1 MKKRDRMQ
9 IIFDMLKAIIDK
21 GGQIKP
27 THLLYKGNLSHT
39 MMQEYVAELKKS
51 GFMSELEDKKGKRY
65 IITDSG
71 REYILKYQQIKEF
84 TEGFGL

>member
-9 IIFDMLKAIIDK
+9 IIHDMLQAMIDK
-21 GGQIKP
+21 GGKIKP

-39 MMQEYVAELKKS
+39 MMTEYVFELTNS
-51 GFMSELEDKKGKRY
+51 GFMTEQETKKGKLFE
-65 IITDSG
+65 ITDSG
-71 REYILKYQQIKEF
+71 REFLLKYKQIKEF